1 MKAPRDAAIAKWQLR
16 AYKAWAVV
24 GMCAVAGIVLY
35 VCGVLWQAVATVIL
49 TAFIVF
55 LLHHFV
61 ARLQK
66 RGIPRAGGV
75 LIAYIII
82 LLVLCGVLVSLV
94 PAIAEQARTFTGSL
108 PEYMRRAQD
117 FIAVYLPQFSDFLGA
132 SDASAMDV
140 ESTLAERFSAWTS
153 KLASMMGEQAPQLLQ
168 GVAGGLV
175 GAAMGVGN
183 GLLVVFIAFICAAWI
198 LIDLPTLSCELR
210 PLFGED
216 MRRKLGIVS
225 SAFGTAIYGWMK
237 STIIC
242 AVITGVLSALAFWA
256 LGIPYSALL
265 GLICAV
271 LYLVPYIG
279 PFIAGVITA
288 VVALIAGLIPCVLS
302 IVANGVIGF
311 VVGNIISPRLMQSS
325 VNVHPTIT
333 LVAILVGGALGG
345 AVGMLL
351 SIPIAAALQGIFVA
365 FYEARTGKKLGT
377 PDGALFRTPTQAKMP
392 HIHGREHGRRVAGAG
407 HGEADAAH
415 GEQGAGHGEADAAH
429 GEKSAGKQ
437 VVSTRSAGKRG
448 GADAGANAPHDG
460 EEGA

>member
-1 MKAPRDAAIAKWQLR
+1 MKTPRDTALAKWQLR

-24 GMCAVAGIVLY
+24 GICAVAGIVLY
-35 VCGVLWQAVATVIL
+35 VCGMLWQAVATVIL
-49 TAFIVF
+49 TALIVF

-66 RGIPRAGGV
+66 RGIPRAAGV
-75 LIAYIII
+75 LISYIII

-94 PAIAEQARTFTGSL
+94 PAIAEQARTFAGNL
-108 PEYMRRAQD
+108 PNYMKSAQD
-117 FIAVYLPQFSDFLGA
+117 FVVVYLPQFSDFLNV
-132 SDASAMDV
+132 SDLSAIDA
-140 ESTLAERFSAWTS
+140 ESTISERLSAWAA
-153 KLASMMGEQAPQLLQ
+153 KLASMMGERAPQLLQ

-198 LIDLPTLSCELR
+198 LIDLPVLSRELR

-216 MRRKLGIVS
+216 MRRRLGIVS

-237 STIIC
+237 STLIC
-242 AVITGVLSALAFWA
+242 AVITGVVSALAFWA

-288 VVALIAGLIPCVLS
+288 VVALIAGPIPCVLS

-392 HIHGREHGRRVAGAG
+392 HIHGHEGRGAGAG
-407 HGEADAAH
+407 QTDADQTRAGQENAAH
-415 GEQGAGHGEADAAH
+415 GEQDGRHAG
-429 GEKSAGKQ
+429 
-437 VVSTRSAGKRG
+437 
-448 GADAGANAPHDG
+448 
-460 EEGA
+460 